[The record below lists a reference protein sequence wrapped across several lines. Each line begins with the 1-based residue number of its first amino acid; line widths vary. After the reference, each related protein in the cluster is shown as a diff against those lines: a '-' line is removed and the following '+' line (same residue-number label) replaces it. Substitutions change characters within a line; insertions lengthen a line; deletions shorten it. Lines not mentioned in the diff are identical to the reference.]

1 MHEMLQLM
9 PQDRDSETGSYT
21 DSGRGPSEEGENSH
35 QPHLETQLVD
45 NNKSKLFRVKGMN
58 YPKLPLPTYIHMR
71 IKKEFQSLPIQFT
84 LHTVKRL
91 INT

>member
-35 QPHLETQLVD
+35 PPHLETQLVD
-45 NNKSKLFRVKGMN
+45 NNKSM
-58 YPKLPLPTYIHMR
+58 
-71 IKKEFQSLPIQFT
+71 
-84 LHTVKRL
+84 
-91 INT
+91 

>member
-45 NNKSKLFRVKGMN
+45 NNKSKLFRVHRVD
-58 YPKLPLPTYIHMR
+58 YPKLAPPPLILYIH
-71 IKKEFQSLPIQFT
+71 I
-84 LHTVKRL
+84 
-91 INT
+91 

>member
-45 NNKSKLFRVKGMN
+45 NNKSKLFRVQDMD
-58 YPKLPLPTYIHMR
+58 YPKLAPPYLYCTCTYKGGPDFSQTVHSTWS
-71 IKKEFQSLPIQFT
+71 QSG
-84 LHTVKRL
+84 
-91 INT
+91 

>member
-1 MHEMLQLM
+1 MQTDFASSPFNINLVFFQMHEMLQLM

-45 NNKSKLFRVKGMN
+45 NNKSKLFYSR
-58 YPKLPLPTYIHMR
+58 
-71 IKKEFQSLPIQFT
+71 KKCFISGVSITGFDKE
-84 LHTVKRL
+84 
-91 INT
+91 

>member
-1 MHEMLQLM
+1 M

-45 NNKSKLFRVKGMN
+45 NNKSKLFRVQGVD
-58 YPKLPLPTYIHMR
+58 YPKLGPLLILYMSIRRRSGLCPYSSPFMES
-71 IKKEFQSLPIQFT
+71 KW
-84 LHTVKRL
+84 L